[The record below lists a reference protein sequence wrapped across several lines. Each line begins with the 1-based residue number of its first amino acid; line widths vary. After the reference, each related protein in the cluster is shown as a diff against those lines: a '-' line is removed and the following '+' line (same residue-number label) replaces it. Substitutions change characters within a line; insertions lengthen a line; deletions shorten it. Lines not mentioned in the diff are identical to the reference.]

1 MVCRH
6 GCFEHMVVDSKLENK
21 KHVAKFAKQYSI
33 KRIQVSVYYSQ
44 ANGIVEREHNLI
56 IEALACITDS
66 SKGNWV
72 TNLLVVLLVDCTI
85 VHQPIGRTL
94 FFVVYS
100 REVVL
105 LVEMRHPT

>member
-1 MVCRH
+1 V
-6 GCFEHMVVDSKLENK
+6 L
-21 KHVAKFAKQYSI
+21 
-33 KRIQVSVYYSQ
+33 VYHPQ
-44 ANGIVEREHNLI
+44 ANRIVEREHNLI

-72 TNLLVVLLVDCTI
+72 TNLPIVLLVDCTI
-85 VHQPIGRTL
+85 VYQLTSRTL
-94 FFVVYS
+94 FFVVHS